1 MSTYVHR
8 IVQVKVSD
16 KWETVK
22 IYSDYNKKEHHF
34 YDDEDKSAKEKEFE
48 YVTSLPLALNNIR
61 LEDINNYSDNLI
73 GLRGDL
79 YSKFSSQTWDET
91 CPKKEDWQ
99 YNHCWATL
107 AQLES
112 WESELTDT
120 FFREME
126 NAYSNTKLEQILSIL
141 KKEEYNQHE
150 DYLDNVNE
158 LKEEYFWDILSLDSM
173 ISTAYIV
180 AQQTYNIYNT
190 NNIRILFYYD

>member
-22 IYSDYNKKEHHF
+22 IYSDYYKKEHHF

-48 YVTSLPLALNNIR
+48 YVKSLPLTLNNIW

-79 YSKFSSQTWDET
+79 YSKFGSQTWDDT

-107 AQLES
+107 SQLES

-173 ISTAYIV
+173 ISTAYII
-180 AQQTYNIYNT
+180 AQQTYDIYDT

>member
-22 IYSDYNKKEHHF
+22 IYSDYYKKEHHF

-48 YVTSLPLALNNIR
+48 YVKSLPLTLNNIW

-79 YSKFSSQTWDET
+79 YSKFGSQTWDDT

-120 FFREME
+120 FFREIE

-158 LKEEYFWDILSLDSM
+158 IKEEYFWDILSLDSM
-173 ISTAYIV
+173 ISTAYII
-180 AQQTYNIYNT
+180 AQQTYDIYDT